1 MGDTAV
7 FDEPI
12 NSARVALEILG
23 NLFQSQNLIEW
34 ISGWWSPIVALFH
47 DFSLLFIPHKAN
59 LCLIPIK
66 ELCG

>member
-1 MGDTAV
+1 MGDTAA

-12 NSARVALEILG
+12 NSARVALEVLG

-47 DFSLLFIPHKAN
+47 DLGPHCARI
-59 LCLIPIK
+59 LHRYARITAW
-66 ELCG
+66 